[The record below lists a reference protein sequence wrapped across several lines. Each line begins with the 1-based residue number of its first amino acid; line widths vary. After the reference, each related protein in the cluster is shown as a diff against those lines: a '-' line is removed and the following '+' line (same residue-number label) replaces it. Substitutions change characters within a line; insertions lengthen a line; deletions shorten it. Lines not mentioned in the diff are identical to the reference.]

1 METNSSIGERLG
13 EERTRLALS
22 QTEAAQVAKDL
33 GVPGATRQSQARYE
47 KGQAAPSAAYMSAI
61 ATAGFDV
68 LYILTGQRSTADT
81 ASAAAE
87 LPADEQLLLDAYR
100 DLPTPKQKQL
110 LADLL
115 VGNAGKPVARKT
127 GKDIS
132 VTGDGNRTAG
142 RNYNENTKEK

>member
-1 METNSSIGERLG
+1 MIGMRIRETREA
-13 EERTRLALS
+13 LALS
-22 QTEAAQVAKDL
+22 QQQMAEKMGVSLRSQQNYEAGKREPDASYLAAL
-33 GVPGATRQSQARYE
+33 THAGADSQ
-47 KGQAAPSAAYMSAI
+47 
-61 ATAGFDV
+61 
-68 LYILTGQRSTADT
+68 YILTGQRMEAASSTAG
-81 ASAAAE
+81 

-100 DLPTPKQKQL
+100 TLPIAKQKQL

-115 VGNAGKPVARKT
+115 TGTAGKPVARKT